1 LKSKI
6 ELTINLDNKRNAQKA
21 TKKINTLIIYIDKNE
36 INKKIEATIVLLY
49 KIIRIYLELN
59 TTFIIYLTKLYKII
73 LILILVYIFK

>member
-21 TKKINTLIIYIDKNE
+21 TKKVNTLIIYIDKNE